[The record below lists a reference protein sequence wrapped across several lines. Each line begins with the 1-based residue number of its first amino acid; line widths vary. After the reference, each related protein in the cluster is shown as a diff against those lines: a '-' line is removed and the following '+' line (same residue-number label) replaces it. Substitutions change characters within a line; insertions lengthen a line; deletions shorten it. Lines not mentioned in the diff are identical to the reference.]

1 MMIPFQRVNEPCRR
15 FKGTGIC
22 LTSSECPVAA
32 AINVRRDRSTSIII
46 CGLLYNRLCAQGKV
60 VLNEAKE
67 MTQIEEAAFP
77 RLTTAELALIEP
89 LATARDYADGET
101 IFRVG
106 QADIDLYIVE
116 SGGIEI
122 RNPTAGDR
130 VIVVHEP
137 GQFSGDI
144 ELLTGRPVIVT
155 AVARG
160 ATRVLC
166 VPNSHLR
173 SLLNRVPG
181 FGEKLITA
189 LTRRRELLSRLG
201 TLGLRVVGPGRCR
214 DTNTVREFLY
224 KNFVPFTWFDP
235 DTEEGQKVL
244 TALGSPRKMPAIECG
259 SGRVLLNPSLQELA
273 REAGIWKHCPSQNVD
288 FVIVGAG
295 PAGIAAAVYASSEG
309 VSTLVLD
316 RLGPGGQAGGS
327 SRIENFIGFPA
338 GLSGADLSTRGVLQM
353 LKFGAQLVAPVA
365 VERLTPARSPD
376 DLHVLQLDCGAAI
389 RCRVVLLA
397 LGVHWRRLEATG
409 ADRFTGAGIY
419 YACTTVEA
427 DLYDG
432 TDVAVVGGGNSA
444 GQAAMFLAECCPT
457 RKVHLLVRHTLGPSM
472 SEYLTS
478 RIRATAN
485 VVIHEHTEI
494 DAVHGN
500 RRIEEISLKSS
511 PNEAPR
517 RLPCSAVF
525 VFIGAEP
532 TAQWLPPEIARDAD
546 GYLLTG
552 TDVVRSGLWPRTDR
566 DLCPLETTVP
576 GVLAAG
582 DIRAGSTKRVGFA
595 VGDGSLAVTCAHR
608 LLSISR

>member
-1 MMIPFQRVNEPCRR
+1 M
-15 FKGTGIC
+15 
-22 LTSSECPVAA
+22 A
-32 AINVRRDRSTSIII
+32 
-46 CGLLYNRLCAQGKV
+46 
-60 VLNEAKE
+60 
-67 MTQIEEAAFP
+67 QIEDVAFP
-77 RLTTAELALIEP
+77 RLTSAELALVKP
-89 LATARDYADGET
+89 LATVRDYADDET
-101 IFRVG
+101 IFRAG

-116 SGGIEI
+116 SGQIEI
-122 RNPTAGDR
+122 QNPMDGHR
-130 VIVVHEP
+130 VIVAHDP

-144 ELLTGRPVIVT
+144 DLLTGRPVIVT

-160 ATRVLC
+160 KTRVLC
-166 VPNSHLR
+166 IPGSHLR
-173 SLLNRVPG
+173 ALLNRVPS

-189 LTRRRELLSRLG
+189 FTRRRELLSQLG

-224 KNFVPFTWFDP
+224 KNFVPFTWFD
-235 DTEEGQKVL
+235 TETAEGQRVL
-244 TALGSPRKMPAIECG
+244 AALGSPRKTPVIECG
-259 SGRVLLNPSLQELA
+259 SGRVLVNPSLRELA
-273 REAGIWKHCPSQNVD
+273 SEAGIWRHCPSQDVD
-288 FVIVGAG
+288 LAIVGAG

-309 VSTLVLD
+309 LATLMLD

-338 GLSGADLSTRGVLQM
+338 GLSGAELATRGVLQM
-353 LKFGAQLVAPVA
+353 LKFGARIVTPVA
-365 VERLTPARSPD
+365 VEKLTPAKSSN
-376 DLHVLQLDCGAAI
+376 DLHVLHLDCGAEI

-397 LGVHWRRLEATG
+397 LGVRWRRLEAEG

-432 TDVAVVGGGNSA
+432 TDVAVVGAGNSA
-444 GQAAMFLAECCPT
+444 GQAVMFLAECCPT
-457 RKVHLLVRHTLGPSM
+457 RKVHMLIRRTLGPGM
-472 SEYLTS
+472 SDYLAN

-485 VVIHEHTEI
+485 IVVHEQTEI
-494 DAVHGN
+494 DTVFGN
-500 RRIEEISLKSS
+500 YRIEGITLK
-511 PNEAPR
+511 NHAATAPR

-525 VFIGAEP
+525 AFIGAEP
-532 TAQWLPPEIARDAD
+532 SAQWLPAELARDSK

-552 TDVVRSGLWPRTDR
+552 TDVVRSGAWPSAER
-566 DLCPLETTVP
+566 DPCPLETTIP

-608 LLSISR
+608 LLSIRA